1 MGKVETE
8 PGRKG
13 HIALGKILASRANM
27 TAMGD
32 GKLGA
37 DLVGL
42 GDPFLWRD
50 GVADAGLRIGAVV
63 IGASEAKATDI
74 AAGDLLT
81 TSGVD
86 GVYPP
91 GLPVARVVQIDK
103 QVGSSFMRIRARPVA
118 RVDGALHVLVLA
130 PAADAPPSPLAAP
143 PTGAAPG
150 GDAPVKG
157 GAP

>member
-1 MGKVETE
+1 M
-8 PGRKG
+8 
-13 HIALGKILASRANM
+13 
-27 TAMGD
+27 
-32 GKLGA
+32 
-37 DLVGL
+37 
-42 GDPFLWRD
+42 
-50 GVADAGLRIGAVV
+50 LR
-63 IGASEAKATDI
+63 
-74 AAGDLLT
+74 
-81 TSGVD
+81 TSGLD

-143 PTGAAPG
+143 TTGAAPG
-150 GDAPVKG
+150 APAPAKG